1 MCEVSFVQSFACA
14 QLASLI
20 MFCDLCY
27 REKSNLGSAHLVSER
42 AGMSFLH
49 IVSQTVIIEGPL
61 MYALFFEVSDG
72 PTSDDGSQVV
82 LCCMQRVGPLCCLG
96 PVVDSIC

>member
-1 MCEVSFVQSFACA
+1 VCEVSFVQSFARA

-27 REKSNLGSAHLVSER
+27 RVRSDLGSTHLVLER

-49 IVSQTVIIEGPL
+49 IVGQTVIIC
-61 MYALFFEVSDG
+61 DG

-82 LCCMQRVGPLCCLG
+82 LFCM
-96 PVVDSIC
+96 D

>member
-14 QLASLI
+14 QFVSLI

-27 REKSNLGSAHLVSER
+27 RVRFDLILVLER

-49 IVSQTVIIEGPL
+49 IVCQTVVIDGPL
-61 MYALFFEVSDG
+61 MDVLLFEVCDG

-82 LCCMQRVGPLCCLG
+82 LCCM
-96 PVVDSIC
+96 D